1 MVKNNNN
8 NKGNNNSSNSLDF
21 GRWPQTKIRR
31 QKSLQCCFVTICGRL
46 GKEKERKKPQAQE
59 TRKKFN
65 LNEQNGTLTFFIVLN
80 RSFIK
85 KY

>member
-1 MVKNNNN
+1 M
-8 NKGNNNSSNSLDF
+8 
-21 GRWPQTKIRR
+21 
-31 QKSLQCCFVTICGRL
+31 TICGRL

-85 KY
+85 KILRSFLPKIPRNFGKNYF